1 MEFENL
7 VCGNCGGTDFHK
19 LSDLE
24 YRCHHCR
31 GLLVRTS
38 SSTPPRP
45 RPVYVEPEPIEVTE
59 ASPVFVKFLVGLV
72 VALFFLILIGVLVN
86 PKGKGS
92 TGVNSSPVGP
102 RPYNVAPPPPGSGAT
117 QKIEVVGKVKGS
129 FGNTYIKCMLTNTGS
144 TVITDPSVVL
154 MLYKGTTKLDSVF
167 GDAALKYL
175 KPGAATPVWVKLL
188 KYEDYTSAVVMEKN
202 PHGMENDERLFP
214 TLKFTAAMKI
224 TTGISSYNDQPY
236 KEKFFD
242 VSGTVENEQ
251 YDKVTPELYL
261 IYYDSKSQ
269 IVGVDSGRPPD
280 LTRGEKAQFEMSA
293 GETQLFG
300 VPVRYE
306 ILAVDPNY
314 KRNTCAA
321 NKVCG

>member
-38 SSTPPRP
+38 SSMPPRP
-45 RPVYVEPEPIEVTE
+45 RPVYVEPEPLEVSE
-59 ASPVFVKFLVGLV
+59 ASPIFVKFLVGLV
-72 VALFFLILIGVLVN
+72 VGLCFLVLIGVLA
-86 PKGKGS
+86 PKKKTS
-92 TGVNSSPVGP
+92 AVDFKPSGP
-102 RPYNVAPPPPGSGAT
+102 LPYNVAPPPPGGDAK

-129 FGNTYIKCMLTNTGS
+129 FGRTYIKVMLTNTGD

-154 MLYKGTTKLDSVF
+154 MLYKDKTKLDSVF

-175 KPGAATPVWVKLL
+175 KPGATTPVWIHLF
-188 KYEDYTSAVVMEKN
+188 KYEDYTSAVVTERN
-202 PHGMENDERLFP
+202 PRGTENSERMFP
-214 TLKFTAAMKI
+214 TLKFTAAMK
-224 TTGISSYNDQPY
+224 TDTGISSFNGEPY

-251 YDKVTPELYL
+251 YDKVTPELYV
-261 IYYDSKSQ
+261 IYYDAKSQ
-269 IVGVDSGRPPD
+269 IVGVRSGRPPD
-280 LTRGEKAQFEMSA
+280 LARGEKAQFDISA

-306 ILAVDPNY
+306 ILTVDPNY

>member
-24 YRCHHCR
+24 YRCNHCR
-31 GLLVRTS
+31 GLLVRTPKS
-38 SSTPPRP
+38 APP
-45 RPVYVEPEPIEVTE
+45 RPVYVEPEPLEVVE
-59 ASPVFVKFLVGLV
+59 ASPIFVKFLVGLV
-72 VALFFLILIGVLVN
+72 VALFFMILIGVLVN
-86 PKGKGS
+86 PKKG
-92 TGVNSSPVGP
+92 TTVVNSGASGP
-102 RPYNVAPPPPGSGAT
+102 LPYNVAPPPPGAVAKLKT
-117 QKIEVVGKVKGS
+117 EVIGKVKGS
-129 FGNTYIKCMLTNTGS
+129 FGRIYIKVMLTNTGD

-154 MLYKGTTKLDSVF
+154 MLYKDTAKLDSVF

-175 KPGAATPVWVKLL
+175 KPGASTPVWIHLF

-202 PHGMENDERLFP
+202 PRGMENSERLFP

-224 TTGISSYNDQPY
+224 TSGISSYNDQPY

-242 VSGTVENEQ
+242 ISGTVENEQ
-251 YDKVTPELYL
+251 YDKVTPELYV
-261 IYYDSKSQ
+261 IYYDAKSQ

-280 LTRGEKAQFEMSA
+280 LKKGEKAQFEIGA

-314 KRNTCAA
+314 KRNTCLA

>member
-38 SSTPPRP
+38 RSEPA
-45 RPVYVEPEPIEVTE
+45 RPVYVEPEPI
-59 ASPVFVKFLVGLV
+59 PVIDGTPTFVKLLVGLV
-72 VALFFLILIGVLVN
+72 IVFFLLALIGVLIQ
-86 PKGKGS
+86 PKRS
-92 TGVNSSPVGP
+92 NSPAASKPSGP
-102 RPYNVAPPPPGSGAT
+102 LPYNVAAPPPGGDAK

-129 FGNTYIKCMLTNTGS
+129 FGRTYIKVMLTNTGN

-154 MLYKGTTKLDSVF
+154 MLYKGDTKLDSVF
-167 GDAALKYL
+167 GDASLKYL
-175 KPGAATPVWVKLL
+175 KPGASIPVWIHLF

-202 PHGMENDERLFP
+202 PRGMENSERLFP
-214 TLKFTAAMKI
+214 TLKFTAAMK
-224 TTGISSYNDQPY
+224 TETGISSFNDQPY
-236 KEKFFD
+236 KEKFYGIG
-242 VSGTVENEQ
+242 GTVENEQ
-251 YDKVTPELYL
+251 YDKVTPELYV
-261 IYYDSKSQ
+261 IYYDAKSQ

-280 LTRGEKAQFEMSA
+280 LKRGEKAQFDISA

-321 NKVCG
+321 NKVC

>member
-7 VCGNCGGTDFHK
+7 VCGNCGGADFHK

-38 SSTPPRP
+38 KSAPP
-45 RPVYVEPEPIEVTE
+45 RPVYVEPEPLEVVE
-59 ASPVFVKFLVGLV
+59 ASPIFVKFLVGLV
-72 VALFFLILIGVLVN
+72 VGLFFLVLIGILVN
-86 PKGKGS
+86 PKGKGT
-92 TGVNSSPVGP
+92 TGVNSSPSGP
-102 RPYNVAPPPPGSGAT
+102 RPYNVAPPPPGGDAK

-129 FGNTYIKCMLTNTGS
+129 FGRTYIKVMLTNTGA

-154 MLYKGTTKLDSVF
+154 MLYKDNTKLDSVF
-167 GDAALKYL
+167 GDATLKYL
-175 KPGAATPVWVKLL
+175 KPGATVPVWIHLF
-188 KYEDYTSAVVMEKN
+188 KYEDYTSAVVTERY
-202 PHGMENDERLFP
+202 PRGTENSERMFP
-214 TLKFTAAMKI
+214 TLKFTAAMKT
-224 TTGISSYNDQPY
+224 TTGISSFNDEPY

-251 YDKVTPELYL
+251 YDKVTPELYV

-269 IVGVDSGRPPD
+269 IVGVRSGRPPD
-280 LTRGEKAQFEMSA
+280 LTRGEKAQFDISA

>member
-24 YRCHHCR
+24 YRCKHCL
-31 GLLVRTS
+31 GLLVRTARS
-38 SSTPPRP
+38 AVP
-45 RPVYVEPEPIEVTE
+45 RPVYVEPEPLEVVE
-59 ASPVFVKFLVGLV
+59 ASPVFVRFLVGLI
-72 VALFFLILIGVLVN
+72 VALFVMILIGVLLT
-86 PKGKGS
+86 PKRGGTNSGVSS
-92 TGVNSSPVGP
+92 TPPGP
-102 RPYNVAPPPPGSGAT
+102 RPYNVAPPPPGGKAKLKT
-117 QKIEVVGKVKGS
+117 EVIGKVKGS
-129 FGNTYIKCMLTNTGS
+129 FGNYYIKCMLTNTGD
-144 TVITDPSVVL
+144 TVITEPSVVL
-154 MLYKGTTKLDSVF
+154 MLYKGDTKLDSVF

-175 KPGAATPVWVKLL
+175 KPGATTPVWVKLYN
-188 KYEDYTSAVVMEKN
+188 YEDYTSAVVLEKN
-202 PHGMENDERLFP
+202 PRGMENSDRLFP
-214 TLKFTAAMKI
+214 NLKFSGVAMKI
-224 TTGISSYNDQPY
+224 TTGNSSYNDQIY

-242 VSGTVENEQ
+242 VGGTVENEL
-251 YDKVTPELYL
+251 YDKVAPELYV

-269 IVGVDSGRPPD
+269 VIGVQSDIPPE
-280 LTRGEKAQFEMSA
+280 LKRGEKAQFDIGA

-314 KRNTCAA
+314 KRNECLA

>member
-7 VCGNCGGTDFHK
+7 VCGSCGGRDFHK

-38 SSTPPRP
+38 KSATP
-45 RPVYVEPEPIEVTE
+45 RPVYVEPEPIPVGET
-59 ASPVFVKFLVGLV
+59 SPIFVKFLVGLV

-86 PKGKGS
+86 PKKGTS
-92 TGVNSSPVGP
+92 GVASSPSGP
-102 RPYNVAPPPPGSGAT
+102 RPYNVAPPPPGGDAK
-117 QKIEVVGKVKGS
+117 QKIEVIGKVKGS
-129 FGNTYIKCMLTNTGS
+129 FGNIYIKCMLTNTGA

-154 MLYKGTTKLDSVF
+154 MLYKGDTKLDSVF

-175 KPGAATPVWVKLL
+175 KPGASTPVWIKLH

-202 PHGMENDERLFP
+202 PHGMENSERLFP
-214 TLKFTAAMKI
+214 TLKFTAAMKV
-224 TTGISSYNDQPY
+224 TTGISSYNDEPY

-251 YDKVTPELYL
+251 YDKVTPELFV
-261 IYYDSKSQ
+261 IYYDAKSQ
-269 IVGVDSGRPPD
+269 VVGVDSGRPPD
-280 LTRGEKAQFEMSA
+280 LKRGEKAQFEIGA

-321 NKVCG
+321 NKVC

>member
-38 SSTPPRP
+38 KSAPP
-45 RPVYVEPEPIEVTE
+45 RPVYVEPEPIPVSE
-59 ASPVFVKFLVGLV
+59 ASPIFVKFLVGLV
-72 VALFFLILIGVLVN
+72 VALFFLVLIGVLVN
-86 PKGKGS
+86 PKGKGTS
-92 TGVNSSPVGP
+92 GVNSGPSGP
-102 RPYNVAPPPPGSGAT
+102 RPYNVAPPQPGAGAN

-129 FGNTYIKCMLTNTGS
+129 FGRTYIKVMLTNTGG
-144 TVITDPSVVL
+144 TVIEDPSVVL
-154 MLYKGTTKLDSVF
+154 MLYKDKTKLDSVF
-167 GDAALKYL
+167 GDAPLKYL
-175 KPGAATPVWVKLL
+175 KPGATVPVWIHLF
-188 KYEDYTSAVVMEKN
+188 KYEDYTSAVVTERN
-202 PHGMENDERLFP
+202 PRGIENSERLFP
-214 TLKFTAAMKI
+214 TLKFTAAMKN
-224 TTGISSYNDQPY
+224 TTGISSFNDEPY

-242 VSGTVENEQ
+242 ISGTVENEL
-251 YDKVTPELYL
+251 YDKVTPELYV

-269 IVGVDSGRPPD
+269 IVGVRSVRPPD
-280 LTRGEKAQFEMSA
+280 LKRGEKAQFDISA

-314 KRNTCAA
+314 KRNTCLA
-321 NKVCG
+321 NNVCG

>member
-24 YRCHHCR
+24 YRCNHCR
-31 GLLVRTS
+31 GLLVRTPKS
-38 SSTPPRP
+38 AQP
-45 RPVYVEPEPIEVTE
+45 RPVYVEPEPLEVVE
-59 ASPVFVKFLVGLV
+59 ASPTFVKFLVGLV
-72 VALFFLILIGVLVN
+72 VALFFMILIGAFVN
-86 PKGKGS
+86 PKGKGTS
-92 TGVNSSPVGP
+92 VINSSPSGP
-102 RPYNVAPPPPGSGAT
+102 RPYNVAQPPPGAEAKLKT
-117 QKIEVVGKVKGS
+117 EVIGKVKGS
-129 FGNTYIKCMLTNTGS
+129 FGRIYIKVMLTNTGD

-154 MLYKGTTKLDSVF
+154 MLYKDNTKLDSVF

-175 KPGAATPVWVKLL
+175 KPGATTPVWIHLF

-202 PHGMENDERLFP
+202 PRGMENSERMFP

-224 TTGISSYNDQPY
+224 TTGISSFNDQPY

-242 VSGTVENEQ
+242 ISGTVENEQ
-251 YDKVTPELYL
+251 YDKVTPELYV

-280 LTRGEKAQFEMSA
+280 LTRGEKAQFDISA

-306 ILAVDPNY
+306 ILTVDPNY
-314 KRNTCAA
+314 KRNTCLA

>member
-38 SSTPPRP
+38 KSEQP
-45 RPVYVEPEPIEVTE
+45 RPVYVEPEPIPVIET
-59 ASPVFVKFLVGLV
+59 SPIFVKFLVGMV
-72 VALFFLILIGVLVN
+72 VALFFLVLIGVLVN
-86 PKGKGS
+86 PKGRGIS
-92 TGVNSSPVGP
+92 GVNSRPSGP
-102 RPYNVAPPPPGSGAT
+102 LPYNVAQPPPGPAA
-117 QKIEVVGKVKGS
+117 KIKAEVIGKVKGS
-129 FGNTYIKCMLTNTGS
+129 FGRTYIKVMLTNTGD

-154 MLYKGTTKLDSVF
+154 MLYKDNTKLDSVF

-175 KPGAATPVWVKLL
+175 KPGATVPVWIHLF
-188 KYEDYTSAVVMEKN
+188 KYEDYTSAVVTERN
-202 PHGMENDERLFP
+202 PRGMENSERLFP
-214 TLKFTAAMKI
+214 TLKFTAAMK
-224 TTGISSYNDQPY
+224 TDTGISSFNGEPY

-242 VSGTVENEQ
+242 VTGTVENDR
-251 YDKVTPELYL
+251 YDKVTPELFV
-261 IYYDSKSQ
+261 IYYDAKSQ
-269 IVGVDSGRPPD
+269 IVGVRSGRPPD
-280 LTRGEKAQFEMSA
+280 LARGEKAQFDIGA

-314 KRNTCAA
+314 KRNTCLA